1 VDGPNSLWQ
10 YNVDG
15 KIRWKIHG
23 GIDGHSR
30 TIVYLCCATNNTAAT
45 VLSAFRTVVE
55 LFGATKGEIR
65 SGWGEY

>member
-1 VDGPNSLWQ
+1 MGRSDGRFMEELMVIPAQSCT
-10 YNVDG
+10 YNV
-15 KIRWKIHG
+15 R
-23 GIDGHSR
+23 
-30 TIVYLCCATNNTAAT
+30 CATNNTAAT